1 MDGDAGLC
9 PPPGCFPTYDD
20 DECYAD
26 GDAGLLI
33 VEAYTI
39 DPFLNVVPC
48 PCSLTGQSLGQVCT
62 WAQWGANIDL
72 EVHNHMPSDVDGYVN
87 VMCDWFRDGDW
98 GDIANCAGVAAPE
111 HVLVNFP
118 VPNPFDGPL
127 SLLMPPAFLIGPRS
141 GYVWMRCSITEQQVP
156 MHWDGSGA
164 FEDGESE
171 AYLILVDP
179 CTQPSLDWGDAPDMA
194 VAPGYPTLS
203 GNNGANHVISGPWLG
218 DISDFPDAEPDG
230 QPDGTATG
238 DDLDGND
245 DEDGVQIPVLVEG
258 QTSNITFQVSGGG
271 GVVQIWI
278 DWNGNMSWSDAGE
291 MVYNNLEPDGLNGF
305 TVTPP
310 AGSAGQTFLR
320 ARISANGGLPPDGPA
335 SDGEVEDHEVRIE
348 PPPVE
353 YDYGDAPDPNYPTLL
368 ASNGARHIIGGPYFC
383 DALGGDNPDAD
394 NDGQPTPLADGDD
407 LDVDGDDEDGVTIPL
422 FTQGQSSNISFDV
435 CGSGVAGANVEIW
448 IDWNGNESW
457 LDPGELVYINMVWDG
472 NYNVP
477 VTAPSSSVIG
487 LTFARCRI
495 STAGTMRPEGLA
507 DDGEVED
514 HPVTIEPAPDEYDF
528 GDAPDP
534 NYPTWLV
541 NNGARHVIGGPF
553 FCDLLGGD
561 APDADPDGQPTP
573 LADGDDLDADG
584 DDEDGVTIPN
594 FNQGQTS
601 NILFNV
607 CNAPGGANV
616 QIWIDWDGSG
626 SWENPAER
634 VYSNLHF
641 DGNYS
646 VPITAPATSVI
657 GLTFARCRIST
668 GGGLRPDGLAD
679 DGEVEDHTVTIEPAP
694 QEYDFGDAPDP
705 NYPTWLV
712 NNGARHFIGGPFF
725 CDAAGGDAPDA
736 ENNGQPTALA
746 DGDDLDVDGDDED
759 GVIMPNFNQGQSS
772 NVFFNVCG
780 ATAFGAWVQIWIDWD
795 GSGSWEAAEMV
806 YNANHNDGNWNA
818 WITAPATSTVG
829 LTFARCRISSAGGL
843 GPDGPATDGEVED
856 HTVTIEQTTQEYDFG
871 DAPDPNYPTW
881 LANNGARHL
890 IQARIYLGNGVDAE
904 ADGQPNASATP
915 LMPGGWAQID
925 VNSNALGMLDAW
937 IDFGGDGTWV
947 QPVDQIFASQP
958 LNIGSNFLWFPV
970 PFMAQPG
977 STFARFRM
985 STTGGLPYD
994 GQAQDGE
1001 VEDYEVD
1008 IEENPEIKWIQLP
1021 DTSPNGIDIKVTGI
1035 TLADD
1040 FECTTYG
1047 PITDV
1052 HLWCSWKYNEEG
1064 LIENLHLSFHTDDPV
1079 GPGGSDPCNL
1089 YSQPDELKWERD
1101 FTPGEFTITPV
1112 IDLPVDDGEYWWDPV
1127 DGSLIQNGD
1136 WTIYRLDVYIDPCD
1150 AFTQEGDP
1158 CEPVIYWL
1166 DVRVETEFGEL
1177 GWKTRRWPDHY
1188 MDDAVMD
1195 DAPLSRPRG

>member
-1 MDGDAGLC
+1 MKKFNLRPLIICAIALSIGGSSVALGDWDEGGPHKMHYPQLPDLTTNGMDVLAGPLSVDSDGTIYHEKFIADDFMCMEDGPITGIHIWCSDRNDVKIMDQPYLSLVIYDNIPADACTPYSRPGQPRWNAYLQPTVQRVYDSDVYEQFYDPNPNQIVGFDTIAWQYNFVIDPCEAFEQIAGEIYWLGIHHTFDYNGDGIVNLMDLVILKESWPGSFGWKTSGAQQWEDNAVYMDVSTFAAPSPHVVPAGPWRPMHYPIGHPMELMPIDLAFVIDGGEQTHQEMEYCDAPEGTSAIAYPLSGVTGSFPTCATSGPAGNVQHTNWGAWLGPSFDLEMDGDAGLC

-541 NNGARHVIGGPF
+541 NNGARHVIG
-553 FCDLLGGD
+553 
-561 APDADPDGQPTP
+561 
-573 LADGDDLDADG
+573 
-584 DDEDGVTIPN
+584 
-594 FNQGQTS
+594 
-601 NILFNV
+601 
-607 CNAPGGANV
+607 
-616 QIWIDWDGSG
+616 
-626 SWENPAER
+626 
-634 VYSNLHF
+634 
-641 DGNYS
+641 
-646 VPITAPATSVI
+646 
-657 GLTFARCRIST
+657 
-668 GGGLRPDGLAD
+668 
-679 DGEVEDHTVTIEPAP
+679 
-694 QEYDFGDAPDP
+694 
-705 NYPTWLV
+705 
-712 NNGARHFIGGPFF
+712 
-725 CDAAGGDAPDA
+725 
-736 ENNGQPTALA
+736 
-746 DGDDLDVDGDDED
+746 
-759 GVIMPNFNQGQSS
+759 
-772 NVFFNVCG
+772 
-780 ATAFGAWVQIWIDWD
+780 
-795 GSGSWEAAEMV
+795 
-806 YNANHNDGNWNA
+806 
-818 WITAPATSTVG
+818 
-829 LTFARCRISSAGGL
+829 
-843 GPDGPATDGEVED
+843 
-856 HTVTIEQTTQEYDFG
+856 
-871 DAPDPNYPTW
+871 
-881 LANNGARHL
+881 
-890 IQARIYLGNGVDAE
+890 
-904 ADGQPNASATP
+904 
-915 LMPGGWAQID
+915 
-925 VNSNALGMLDAW
+925 
-937 IDFGGDGTWV
+937 
-947 QPVDQIFASQP
+947 
-958 LNIGSNFLWFPV
+958 
-970 PFMAQPG
+970 
-977 STFARFRM
+977 
-985 STTGGLPYD
+985 
-994 GQAQDGE
+994 
-1001 VEDYEVD
+1001 
-1008 IEENPEIKWIQLP
+1008 
-1021 DTSPNGIDIKVTGI
+1021 
-1035 TLADD
+1035 
-1040 FECTTYG
+1040 
-1047 PITDV
+1047 
-1052 HLWCSWKYNEEG
+1052 
-1064 LIENLHLSFHTDDPV
+1064 
-1079 GPGGSDPCNL
+1079 
-1089 YSQPDELKWERD
+1089 
-1101 FTPGEFTITPV
+1101 
-1112 IDLPVDDGEYWWDPV
+1112 
-1127 DGSLIQNGD
+1127 
-1136 WTIYRLDVYIDPCD
+1136 
-1150 AFTQEGDP
+1150 
-1158 CEPVIYWL
+1158 
-1166 DVRVETEFGEL
+1166 
-1177 GWKTRRWPDHY
+1177 
-1188 MDDAVMD
+1188 
-1195 DAPLSRPRG
+1195 